1 MSVLDYL
8 LEIHRDANWS
18 ALLVF
23 YGAILA
29 LGGFGCLA
37 VLHFVRGR
45 KTSKRIAELEAGL
58 RRSIDERAAHV
69 TEKVEVVE
77 AQARQMARE
86 GQTFRERIDQVE
98 NRIPSLYDRLDE
110 FQATLAQVFKNEL
123 GAVLGSFD
131 SSVSAVLQHMKA
143 ELHTGIAQ
151 IEGIEDMVRS
161 RRQAERTLLQLPGP
175 SKLSAALSDAQ
186 ELPEEQAAG
195 PQEDGYVGLDLEE
208 STSELTLDTE
218 GGGAPEEAP
227 EIASS
232 VEVGIG
238 ESSTEPRQAV
248 SPEPEE
254 QADAEENVQHHKAA

>member
-8 LEIHRDANWS
+8 VEIHRGTNWS
-18 ALLVF
+18 ALFVF
-23 YGAILA
+23 YGVILA
-29 LGGFGCLA
+29 LGAFGCLA
-37 VLHFVRGR
+37 ALHLIRGR

-69 TEKVEVVE
+69 TEKVGVVE
-77 AQARQMARE
+77 AQARQMAQE
-86 GQTFRERIDQVE
+86 GQAFRERIDQVE
-98 NRIPSLYDRLDE
+98 SRIPSLYDRLDE
-110 FQATLAQVFKNEL
+110 FQTTLAQVFKNEL

-151 IEGIEDMVRS
+151 IEGIENMVRS

-175 SKLSAALSDAQ
+175 SKLSEALSDAQ
-186 ELPEEQAAG
+186 ELPEKQPAG
-195 PQEDGYVGLDLEE
+195 PQEGEYVGLELEE
-208 STSELTLDTE
+208 SASELTSDAE
-218 GGGAPEEAP
+218 GGGAPEEAA

-232 VEVGIG
+232 VE
-238 ESSTEPRQAV
+238 ESLEHSAAEPRQEL

-254 QADAEENVQHHKAA
+254 QEDAEENVQHYKAA